1 MSGNLGT
8 SEAGV
13 ARNPDCR
20 SRKAVVQVAA
30 DLDISAQVI
39 HTRRR
44 QHLIDTGQMLGI
56 TSRDQAELVAARRRM
71 A

>member
-39 HTRRR
+39 HTRR
-44 QHLIDTGQMLGI
+44 QHLIDTGQMLRI
-56 TSRDQAELVAARRRM
+56 TSRDQAELVATRRRI